1 MKKSRLIIVYWCVVK
16 EVQIYLYTLKIS
28 ICLGVLEIEGNT
40 RQCQ

>member
-1 MKKSRLIIVYWCVVK
+1 MKKKYIDNSVLVCGKRI
-16 EVQIYLYTLKIS
+16 QIYLYTLKIS